1 MFWQGSGMFEGVWNI
16 TEGFQDCL
24 GEGIRTFLWDLR
36 GSGMFKFGVVQEMF
50 QCCSGGNVQV
60 TRVRTFWWDSRM
72 CKGYQIILQGFWNV
86 KVKESGASLQKH
98 FLTYLSFKG
107 RKKSDLMAA
116 SYPMFD
122 FVSHLNFLKLNS
134 SIGTCPI
141 MSVSV
146 TACILDKYMSLT
158 RQLVIMDKK
167 FNLTLMSRRYHVG
180 GREDTL
186 GGQ

>member
-1 MFWQGSGMFEGVWNI
+1 
-16 TEGFQDCL
+16 
-24 GEGIRTFLWDLR
+24 
-36 GSGMFKFGVVQEMF
+36 
-50 QCCSGGNVQV
+50 
-60 TRVRTFWWDSRM
+60 M
-72 CKGYQIILQGFWNV
+72 CKGYQIILWGFWNV

-146 TACILDKYMSLT
+146 TACILDKCCLA
-158 RQLVIMDKK
+158 L
-167 FNLTLMSRRYHVG
+167 HVT
-180 GREDTL
+180 D
-186 GGQ
+186 